1 MKTTLISALCLC
13 LIAAAGAA
21 SAQDAM
27 KKDNMAAT
35 GSMKSG
41 MTMKQCKDH
50 MAMQKSN
57 MKTDDASM
65 KMDATCNDMMAKHD
79 SMMKN
84 DNHAMPKNGMA
95 ASAPMG
101 Q

>member
-13 LIAAAGAA
+13 LIAATGAA
-21 SAQDAM
+21 CAQDAM
-27 KKDNMAAT
+27 KNDKMSPV

-57 MKTDDASM
+57 MKTDEASM
-65 KMDATCNDMMAKHD
+65 KMDEACKDMMMKND

-84 DNHAMPKNGMA
+84 NNHAMPRNGMA